1 MSKLQETKESLVRMQ
16 RFEAESLS
24 RESDLGARFSL
35 SAAVE
40 PAKKLIRLYNQLGAS
55 ALEDFP
61 DDILDQIKRQADA
74 DFNRFQALLDFAPDE
89 QQNPASVRDQLVE
102 QITAAYHGAFQNLYM
117 PIAYGASKSIDFQ
130 RMENDARASLQAV
143 TDQATEITGQL
154 KVQHE
159 QAEQILSD
167 VRKVAAEQGVSQQA
181 LYFKDEAEEHRG
193 LAATWQTYTVRLS
206 IGVAAYALASLFLH
220 KIPFF
225 QPDSAF
231 ESAQLIASKILI
243 FVVLSYMLVLAAK
256 NFLNHKHNQIVNKH
270 RQNALMTFKAL
281 VDASQSE
288 ESRDIVLVH
297 AASCIFAPQDTGYTK
312 AQSSGSSQSVT
323 ELLPKTVLRVDK

>member
-89 QQNPASVRDQLVE
+89 QQNPASIRYKWVQ
-102 QITAAYHGAFQNLYM
+102 QITEAYHGVFQILCM
-117 PIAYGASKSIDFQ
+117 HIADSASMSNDCQ
-130 RMENDARASLQAV
+130 RMQNGARASLQAV
-143 TDQATEITGQL
+143 SDQATEITRQL

-181 LYFKDEAEEHRG
+181 
-193 LAATWQTYTVRLS
+193 
-206 IGVAAYALASLFLH
+206 
-220 KIPFF
+220 
-225 QPDSAF
+225 
-231 ESAQLIASKILI
+231 
-243 FVVLSYMLVLAAK
+243 
-256 NFLNHKHNQIVNKH
+256 
-270 RQNALMTFKAL
+270 
-281 VDASQSE
+281 
-288 ESRDIVLVH
+288 
-297 AASCIFAPQDTGYTK
+297 
-312 AQSSGSSQSVT
+312 
-323 ELLPKTVLRVDK
+323 